1 MPYMTSPLSL
11 AQRSSTRNPI
21 QTPAPVATL
30 HRQDTQLASQSKDG
44 EPFADQSGNAVL
56 GLAWA
61 TALSVPLW
69 VGIGLLFRAVLG
81 GI

>member
-1 MPYMTSPLSL
+1 MTSPLSM
-11 AQRSSTRNPI
+11 AQRAGKRNPI
-21 QTPAPVATL
+21 HTAASVATL
-30 HRQDTQLASQSKDG
+30 HRQDAELASNSQAG

-69 VGIGLLFRAVLG
+69 VGIGLLFRAALG